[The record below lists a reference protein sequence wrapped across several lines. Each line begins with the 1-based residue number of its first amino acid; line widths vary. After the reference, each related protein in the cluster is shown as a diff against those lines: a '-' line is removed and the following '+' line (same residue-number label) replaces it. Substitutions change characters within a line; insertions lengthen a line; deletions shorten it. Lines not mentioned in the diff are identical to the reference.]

1 MILQRFP
8 YRNAFVGFGKI
19 LRSVYGDSPLNQLF
33 DGLCVVAVPVRDQT
47 SGNTAGLITAAGLY
61 RLKAYP
67 AFKEQGSVAVA
78 DAIAVTRAPRC
89 DDLYIH
95 D

>member
-1 MILQRFP
+1 MILQRLP

-47 SGNTAGLITAAGLY
+47 PGNVAGLIAAASLY

-67 AFKEQGSVAVA
+67 AFKEQGSAAVA
-78 DAIAVTRAPRC
+78 DAIAVTFAPRC
-89 DDLYIH
+89 DDFYIH